1 VSTSEGLPQMNR
13 GGYVTT
19 FMSDRNRSSGRR
31 ALFSRRTFAAAAL
44 SAPLVRAA
52 VPDRTVILTMDD
64 AVKSH
69 RTFAAPLLKEL
80 GFRATF
86 FVTHDWMPDRE
97 HFMNWNDIA
106 ELHRM
111 GFEIG
116 NHSWTHA
123 DFSSPRHAARL
134 AGELALVENELQRVG
149 VPRPVSFAYCG
160 NSFGPEAVAELQ
172 KAGYRFAR
180 RGEMPEAPYGQPVVG
195 AAYDVRRH
203 HRLLIPTTGDAYPN
217 WTFEHFQSVISHAR
231 EGRIVVLQFHG
242 VPDTVHPWVHTPP
255 EMFERYMRHLRDQN
269 FRVIAL
275 RDVEPYLPAGEPA
288 DPLLA
293 DRFPRRAELALP
305 TEMLA
310 TRADLPFWLSN
321 IVRAH
326 HYTAAEAAAVCG
338 KTPAEV
344 SQIAAA
350 LPRQTEMP
358 GVLPYPGGRPLRI
371 GFQEGAINPLRGTK
385 TSVFLP
391 WDPASYVV
399 IDLPEAIFSNLGL
412 LFLAHTH
419 VPTIWNQTNVVIE
432 NTDWVRAKDGLRS
445 EWKLPNGVG
454 FGAQVQSA
462 GNRIEMELWLRNG
475 TVEPLQNL
483 RTQICVL
490 LKEAAGFNG
499 QSNTN
504 KSYQNPEATVRSA
517 DGKRSIVTAWERCGR
532 TWGNTACP
540 CMHSDPV
547 LPDCA
552 PGETVRLRGYLLFR
566 A

>member
-1 VSTSEGLPQMNR
+1 M
-13 GGYVTT
+13 
-19 FMSDRNRSSGRR
+19 
-31 ALFSRRTFAAAAL
+31 
-44 SAPLVRAA
+44 
-52 VPDRTVILTMDD
+52 
-64 AVKSH
+64 
-69 RTFAAPLLKEL
+69 
-80 GFRATF
+80 
-86 FVTHDWMPDRE
+86 
-97 HFMNWNDIA
+97 
-106 ELHRM
+106 
-111 GFEIG
+111 
-116 NHSWTHA
+116 
-123 DFSSPRHAARL
+123 
-134 AGELALVENELQRVG
+134 
-149 VPRPVSFAYCG
+149 
-160 NSFGPEAVAELQ
+160 
-172 KAGYRFAR
+172 
-180 RGEMPEAPYGQPVVG
+180 
-195 AAYDVRRH
+195 
-203 HRLLIPTTGDAYPN
+203 
-217 WTFEHFQSVISHAR
+217 
-231 EGRIVVLQFHG
+231 
-242 VPDTVHPWVHTPP
+242 
-255 EMFERYMRHLRDQN
+255 
-269 FRVIAL
+269 
-275 RDVEPYLPAGEPA
+275 EPYLPAGEPA

-305 TEMLA
+305 TETLA

-321 IVRAH
+321 MVHAH
-326 HYTAAEAAAVCG
+326 HYTAAEATAVCG

-344 SQIAAA
+344 SQIAAT

-391 WDPASYVV
+391 WDRASYVV

-499 QSNTN
+499 QSNAN